1 MKELFVVLLVIFI
14 YVCACYIILMDF
26 KLAELYYIKKH
37 IDINDAKSIFNSK
50 GEKYSNKE
58 FKRII
63 KKINKK
69 ILYGVKRHKE
79 FCSLFN
85 DELVSPSG
93 NNYQEAVI
101 QYYKNLGFK
110 VFRTVDGVRIEGWC
124 QE

>member
-14 YVCACYIILMDF
+14 YICACYIILMDF
-26 KLAELYYIKKH
+26 KLAELYYIKKY

-69 ILYGVKRHKE
+69 ILYGVKHYKE

-101 QYYKNLGFK
+101 QYYKNLGFE
-110 VFRTVDGVRIEGWC
+110 VFRTVDGIRIEGWC
-124 QE
+124 